1 MWSVLVY
8 YRCFIYQAAAG
19 VFLEVHYEEFISD
32 FSVALFYR
40 CFENADAVILLFV
53 LEVGPLANVA
63 HGVPPVPV
71 FNCELLDGPGPLG
84 KESCP
89 LRGPPSSLEKRP
101 FRGRTLSSLALG
113 WGWGCGGEISQ
124 HLTQGQFLQL
134 FLRFQMLQKLAG
146 TCLFLY

>member
-1 MWSVLVY
+1 MWSILVY

-40 CFENADAVILLFV
+40 CFENADAFILLFV
-53 LEVGPLANVA
+53 LEFGPLANVA

-89 LRGPPSSLEKRP
+89 LRGSSEAAWRRGLSEAELFPPR
-101 FRGRTLSSLALG
+101 LG
-113 WGWGCGGEISQ
+113 GG
-124 HLTQGQFLQL
+124 GV
-134 FLRFQMLQKLAG
+134 K
-146 TCLFLY
+146 

>member
-19 VFLEVHYEEFISD
+19 VSLEVHYEEFISD

-40 CFENADAVILLFV
+40 CFGNADAFILLFV
-53 LEVGPLANVA
+53 LEFGPLANVA

-84 KESCP
+84 KESRP
-89 LRGPPSSLEKRP
+89 LRGSCRGLPSSLEKRP

-113 WGWGCGGEISQ
+113 WGWGGV
-124 HLTQGQFLQL
+124 
-134 FLRFQMLQKLAG
+134 K
-146 TCLFLY
+146 